1 MMDVALDLLAPLAP
15 LAPSDQSLSQFDSLF
30 AFLGPLEPL
39 GPLGPLGPLDPVPRR
54 KRARACAELL
64 DDSSALHEWPVRPK
78 RLRKID
84 APESAGVVFEGG
96 TPSSLGLPCRAPAR
110 PRAFAMHA
118 FEDGEP
124 AESGRLPIK
133 NSCDSNAMFVRFAQ
147 MANNAGITPLRML
160 PPDVFPA
167 DADVRHLVCAIVA
180 R

>member
-30 AFLGPLEPL
+30 AF
-39 GPLGPLGPLDPVPRR
+39 LGPLGPLDPVPRR

-96 TPSSLGLPCRAPAR
+96 MPSSLGLPCRAPAR

-124 AESGRLPIK
+124 AESGRLPTK
-133 NSCDSNAMFVRFAQ
+133 NSCDGSAMFVRFAQ

-160 PPDVFPA
+160 PPDIFPA
-167 DADVRHLVCAIVA
+167 DADVRNLVRAIVA